1 MGKGLNDKSVATQR
15 NLAGDADSNIKNAF
29 KRYPPSP
36 TEIEKK
42 KQQWAKEDAAKKS
55 PQPK

>member
-1 MGKGLNDKSVATQR
+1 VSEKIIHNDPDKSWKT
-15 NLAGDADSNIKNAF
+15 ADSNIKNAF

-36 TEIEKK
+36 KDTEAK

-55 PQPK
+55 PQP